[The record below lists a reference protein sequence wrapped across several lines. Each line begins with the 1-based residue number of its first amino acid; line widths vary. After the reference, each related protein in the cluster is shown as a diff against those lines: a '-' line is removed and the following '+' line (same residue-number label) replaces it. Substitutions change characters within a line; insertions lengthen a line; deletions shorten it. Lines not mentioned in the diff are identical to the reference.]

1 MRVSFPSGL
10 LVLLCACL
18 VLAWDK
24 EDYAIFDL
32 HDKLIKIKGEKDET
46 GNKINFYNI
55 LQIPTSATP
64 IQLSR
69 AYKKASLELHPDKNP
84 DPKSAALYALLTSIN
99 GVLKDKELRERY
111 DGHLKKGIPT
121 WRGTGYFIARYKP
134 SFTFILTFVALAISA
149 TQYIIQYV
157 QYSQASTKLEAL
169 LAEQA
174 ATDSND
180 NLGYKNLR
188 NMLEKVGH
196 PESAAIKKAISSGVA
211 VAQILKMPELDG
223 VFTDEDRAQ
232 ELAAEAN
239 ESRGQ
244 LDVIKPSIKKTLL
257 VQGPEFLYNLPAKIT
272 AFRKTFA
279 EAYEVASKKA
289 SNTTKKGSSNDGVDG
304 DDSDVD
310 AKPKKQSIAKLM
322 KEARTKPKEF
332 EKKLDVAKKQKA
344 AAEGDEAAKA
354 ELAEL
359 EAVAAADKPKKK
371 TVVKEVLKSKSGIT
385 ISKADF
391 IKQKKEELARAE
403 EAARVEAIAAAAKAK
418 AAEEFVK
425 ANSADE

>member
-1 MRVSFPSGL
+1 
-10 LVLLCACL
+10 
-18 VLAWDK
+18 
-24 EDYAIFDL
+24 
-32 HDKLIKIKGEKDET
+32 HDKLIKIKGEKNEA
-46 GNKINFYNI
+46 GNKVNFYNI
-55 LQIPTSATP
+55 LQVPTSATP

-84 DPKSAALYALLTSIN
+84 DPKSAPLYALLTSIN
-99 GVLKDKELRERY
+99 GILKDKELREKY

-134 SFTFILTFVALAISA
+134 SLTFILTFVALAISA

-169 LAEQA
+169 LAEQV

-223 VFTDEDRAQ
+223 VFTDEDLAH

-239 ESRGQ
+239 ESRRQ
-244 LDVIKPSIKKTLL
+244 LEVIKPSIKKTLL
-257 VQGPEFLYNLPAKIT
+257 VQGPEFLYNLPTKIT
-272 AFRKTFA
+272 AFRKTFSD
-279 EAYEVASKKA
+279 AYKVASKKA
-289 SNTTKKGSSNDGVDG
+289 STATKSVSNDGDEG
-304 DDSDVD
+304 GDSDID
-310 AKPKKQSIAKLM
+310 AKPKKQSIVKMM

-332 EKKLDVAKKQKA
+332 EKKLEVAKKQKA
-344 AAEGDEAAKA
+344 AAEGDEVAKA

-359 EAVAAADKPKKK
+359 EAAAVTQKPKKK
-371 TVVKEVLKSKSGIT
+371 TVGKEVLKSKSGVT

-391 IKQKKEELARAE
+391 IKQKKEEIARAE
-403 EAARVEAIAAAAKAK
+403 EVARAEAIAEAAKAK
-418 AAEEFVK
+418 AAEELAKV
-425 ANSADE
+425 NPTDE